1 MRTAKILM
9 KTSIFPAAKKTV
21 FAKLKELN
29 TLQYIA
35 KPYAAFLPEHGQ
47 GNFVWEENAVFSFRF
62 KLFGFIPLGTHT
74 INVISFSESDGI
86 YTHEYNPHVPTWNHR
101 IILDQ
106 IDQDKTRYTD
116 EVKIDAGW
124 KTPFVYLWAKAF
136 YAHRQRKWIKLLN
149 SHE

>member
-1 MRTAKILM
+1 MSTLN
-9 KTSIFPAAKKTV
+9 KTSVFPAAEKTV

-47 GNFVWEENAVFSFRF
+47 ENIVWEENAVFSFRF

-74 INVISFSESDGI
+74 INVISFSESGGI
-86 YTHEYNPHVPTWNHR
+86 YTHEHNPHVPIWNHR
-101 IILDQ
+101 IIIEQ
-106 IDQDKTRYTD
+106 IDQNKTRYTD
-116 EVKIDAGW
+116 EIEIDAGW

-136 YAHRQRKWIKLLN
+136 YAHRQRKWIKLL
-149 SHE
+149 SRHE